1 MVVRCGDHDI
11 KKESEPKKFQ
21 EKQVKTLSIH
31 PRYSGIDKVHNDVA
45 LVHLQD
51 EFVLDKHL
59 DTICLPEFPD
69 QRNGNYQKGKLD
81 CSVQGW
87 GKDSFGEDGAYQ
99 STLRQIHL
107 PVVEND
113 ECQNLLRKTRLPDN
127 FDLHDSFLCAGGS
140 SKGGE
145 DACEG
150 DGGGPLVCRQNDKYV
165 YSKSFISITW

>member
-1 MVVRCGDHDI
+1 M
-11 KKESEPKKFQ
+11 
-21 EKQVKTLSIH
+21 
-31 PRYSGIDKVHNDVA
+31 
-45 LVHLQD
+45 
-51 EFVLDKHL
+51 LDSHL

-69 QRNGNYQKGKLD
+69 QRNGNYQKGKKD

-87 GKDSFGEDGAYQ
+87 GKDCFGDCGKYQ
-99 STLRQIHL
+99 ATLRQIHL

-113 ECQNLLRKTRLPDN
+113 VCQNLLRDTRLPDN

-165 YSKSFISITW
+165 YST

>member
-11 KKESEPKKFQ
+11 KKEKEPKKSQ
-21 EKQVKTLSIH
+21 ERQVKTLSIH

-51 EFVLDKHL
+51 EFVLDSHL

-69 QRNGNYQKGKLD
+69 QRNGNYQKGKKD

-87 GKDSFGEDGAYQ
+87 GKDCFGDCGKYQ
-99 STLRQIHL
+99 ATLRQIHL

-113 ECQNLLRKTRLPDN
+113 ECQNLLRQSRLPDN

-140 SKGGE
+140 SKGEIFLKKGI
-145 DACEG
+145 
-150 DGGGPLVCRQNDKYV
+150 PIRK
-165 YSKSFISITW
+165 